1 MLADSYDYFFVLD
14 SNCIQVLAPDDSE
27 GTNWG
32 KYEPGEHI
40 GNLRKEYAA
49 RLAPII
55 DALIDTDELDSI
67 TFDCCLRDGDTTHD
81 RNGYYLHVLVMSSN
95 TSEFNLKL
103 SSLFRESQLES

>member
-1 MLADSYDYFFVLD
+1 MLD

-32 KYEPGEHI
+32 KYEPEEHI
-40 GNLRKEYAA
+40 GNLHKEYAA

-55 DALIDTDELDSI
+55 DTLIDADELDSVI
-67 TFDCCLRDGDTTHD
+67 LNCCLRDGDTTHD
-81 RNGYYLHVLVMSSN
+81 KNGYSLHVIVMSNN
-95 TSEFNLKL
+95 TSEFNFNL